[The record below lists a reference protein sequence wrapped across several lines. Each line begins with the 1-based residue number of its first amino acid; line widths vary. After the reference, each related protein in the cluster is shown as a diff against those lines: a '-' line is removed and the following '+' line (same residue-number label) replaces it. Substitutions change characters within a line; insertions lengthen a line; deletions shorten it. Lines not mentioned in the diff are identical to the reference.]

1 MSELA
6 EKIKEKELMH
16 RLACSINDAAFMIGV
31 GRETMLFLVR
41 SAQLSAFKYGQNGTS
56 GKGKG
61 KWIIPRKS
69 LEAWLQ
75 RETAKHNGGI
85 SWMQDTGGIGPRS
98 KPKRG
103 KKGGRRE

>member
-1 MSELA
+1 
-6 EKIKEKELMH
+6 
-16 RLACSINDAAFMIGV
+16 MIGV

-41 SAQLSAFKYGQNGTS
+41 SGLVSAFKYGQNGTS

-69 LEAWLQ
+69 LEEWLK
-75 RETAKHNGGI
+75 RETDKHNGGKR
-85 SWMQDTGGIGPRS
+85 WTQDTAGIGPRS